1 MARVSPADTAPEAPS
16 DQVLVESREDEVLVL
31 TLNRPHKRNALSLEL
46 CERITESVTLATSAA
61 TATAGSRSARAIV
74 VTGAGSSFCAG
85 ADLDEVYGEQFL
97 AALQAMIRAI
107 TRAPVPVV
115 AAVNGPAIGG
125 GTQLALA
132 CDLRVATDRAV
143 FAIPTAR
150 NGLAVDPWTI
160 RRLGDIVGGG
170 HARGILLAAESLDL
184 PAALASGLVQREGD
198 LGAATALARDLA
210 QLAPLSLAYAKRVLN
225 HPELPE
231 DDASLQA
238 DFHACF
244 ASEDAAEAGDARLQ
258 RRPPVFRGR

>member
-1 MARVSPADTAPEAPS
+1 MSPADSAPATPS
-16 DQVLVESREDEVLVL
+16 DQVLLESREDEVLVL
-31 TLNRPHKRNALSLEL
+31 TLNRPSKRNALSLEL
-46 CERITESVTLATSAA
+46 CERITESVTSAASATSA
-61 TATAGSRSARAIV
+61 TSPSRSPRAIV
-74 VTGAGSSFCAG
+74 VTGTGTSFCAG

-97 AALQAMIRAI
+97 AALQGMVRAI

-170 HARGILLAAESLDL
+170 HARGMLLAAESLDL
-184 PAALASGLVQREGD
+184 TAALAGGLVQREGGLD
-198 LGAATALARDLA
+198 AALALAHDLA
-210 QLAPLSLAYAKRVLN
+210 RLAPLSLAYAKRVLN

-231 DDASLQA
+231 DDATLQA

-258 RRPPVFRGR
+258 RRPPEFRGR

>member
-1 MARVSPADTAPEAPS
+1 MV
-16 DQVLVESREDEVLVL
+16 DQVLIESRDDEVLVL
-31 TLNRPHKRNALSLEL
+31 TLNRAQKRNALSLEL
-46 CERITESVTLATSAA
+46 CRRLADAVTQGAQN
-61 TATAGSRSARAIV
+61 ARAIV

-85 ADLDEVYGEQFL
+85 ADLDEVYGEDFL
-97 AALQAMIRAI
+97 TALQSMIGAI

-132 CDLRVATDRAV
+132 CDLRVATSAAV

-160 RRLGDIVGGG
+160 RRLADIVGGG

-184 PAALASGLVQREGD
+184 PSALASGLVQREGA
-198 LGAATALARDLA
+198 LREAVALAHDLA
-210 QLAPLSLAYAKRVLN
+210 RLAPLSLAYAKRVLN
-225 HPELPE
+225 DPELPQ
-231 DDASLQA
+231 DDPGLQA

-244 ASEDAAEAGDARLQ
+244 ASEDAAEAGDARVQ